1 MNDCLERGD
10 PRPTARPAARP
21 PRRER
26 ARRGRWRTSTD
37 ASIVARSS
45 SCCAACTRML
55 VGANAARRHRVHRE
69 RAAETRAA
77 GAACRCAR
85 RRAWADWRI
94 AAAVTV
100 LAIGSGSFAVLRQS
114 GTTSS
119 VTAPPLV
126 SHANPTPVDS
136 TNGIATRSIDTVVR
150 VADNAGG
157 SETSPAAAKS
167 ADEQTAAAGLAT
179 TARLA
184 DLNERQ
190 LQALLDQIDQL
201 QAVPITDPEPVTIRV
216 GSQSSSPEGA

>member
-1 MNDCLERGD
+1 MNDC
-10 PRPTARPAARP
+10 P
-21 PRRER
+21 
-26 ARRGRWRTSTD
+26 
-37 ASIVARSS
+37 
-45 SCCAACTRML
+45 
-55 VGANAARRHRVHRE
+55 NAEIRDQLPDLLHDRLDVSM
-69 RAAETRAA
+69 RAAVMAHVDECVDCRSELELLRGVHGMLTAQTPRVDINYVVNALPKRAPQA
-77 GAACRCAR
+77 LRVVPR

-126 SHANPTPVDS
+126 SHANPTPADS

>member
-1 MNDCLERGD
+1 MNDC
-10 PRPTARPAARP
+10 P
-21 PRRER
+21 
-26 ARRGRWRTSTD
+26 
-37 ASIVARSS
+37 
-45 SCCAACTRML
+45 
-55 VGANAARRHRVHRE
+55 NAEIRDQLPDLLHDRLDVSM
-69 RAAETRAA
+69 RAAVMAHVDECVDCRSELELLRGVHGMLTAQTPRVDINYVVNALPKRAPQA
-77 GAACRCAR
+77 LRVVPR

-114 GTTSS
+114 GTVSS
-119 VTAPPLV
+119 VTVPPLV

-150 VADNAGG
+150 LADNAGG

-179 TARLA
+179 TAHLA